1 MDSFRPMSGPGRW
14 VGEFARHHS
23 KAISFV
29 VLAVCLAGV
38 YSALGMPSSVFPQ
51 TDFPRV
57 VIMVDNGVMP
67 ADEMM
72 VRVTRPIEEA
82 MKDVPGAITLRN
94 LTGRGSAELSV
105 FFSWKADMVQAEL
118 YVLSRLSQIK
128 SSLPATASFSTHRL
142 TFSAFPV
149 IGISLTSKTRGLR
162 DLWDIARYDIKPRF
176 LRLPGVARVDLVGGR
191 TPEHHVVVDPDRLRA
206 VHLTSEDV
214 VAALTRQNLVASAG
228 MHEEIHTLYLALADG
243 RVFTPREIEDLVIAS
258 DEGRAVHLREIGRV
272 VPGQEPVWN
281 VVTADG
287 VESIL
292 LNVRSQPDGSTIG
305 IADRLNEELRALR
318 RELPPDLRLAFYY
331 DQSLLVRS
339 SVRSVWEAI
348 GFGLVL
354 SMGILFLFLRRL
366 GTTLIAIA
374 VIPAAV
380 LATLVVLKALG
391 MGFNLMT
398 LGGIAAAIGLII
410 DDAIVVVE
418 AIHTKIVEGKSSG
431 EAVTE
436 AVGEILRPLVG
447 STIGPVLVFVPL
459 AFLDGVPGVFFR
471 SLAVT
476 MVSAL
481 LASLVLA
488 VTLTPTVAGWV
499 FRRRDGVAGTGA
511 GGAPEEFGPVLGL
524 VVRIYERAA
533 RVAFRHPWLTMGLSG
548 LVLLGGIATTL
559 ALKSDFLPEL
569 DEGGT
574 VIDYIAPPGTS
585 LAETDLMLRQL
596 ETILRATP
604 EVETYSRRTGAALG
618 FELVEPHAGDYMIK
632 LKPGHARKASEIL
645 SELRRKFQEAAPRF
659 EWEFRGILGDLIG
672 DLTASPE
679 PIEIKLFSTDL
690 EFLKAKAPQVEETIK
705 KVAGVVDTKSG
716 LVVAGPSLRVRVRPG
731 DALRF
736 GLSTDAVASALNLAL
751 LGEQASSVVE
761 GDRVVDIRVRLDPSR
776 VATMAD
782 LATLPLRGAGGGW
795 VQLSQVADI
804 VEDPGQLELRRD
816 DLRQDVAVTARL
828 EGRDL
833 GSAVAEIQEKL
844 SRDPTLR
851 PGMVEYGGLYL
862 QQQDSFRNLLVVL
875 VLAILL
881 VFTALLVEFNSFA
894 ASVSIVFG
902 AVLSLFG
909 TVLALL
915 VTGTSLNIISIL
927 GAIIGIGIVHK
938 NGILM
943 LDFVEH
949 VRGQSLSMEEV
960 LLRSGRRRLRPVLM
974 TSLAAALGMLPLAYG
989 IGSGADMLR
998 PLAIAVIG
1006 ALCVSVLLALVATPT
1021 AFLLLSRRSDP
1032 PTGESPKLPEPPGS
1046 AGLPS

>member
-1 MDSFRPMSGPGRW
+1 MDTPRGITGPGRW
-14 VGEFARHHS
+14 LGEFARRHS
-23 KAISFV
+23 KAIAFV
-29 VLAVCLAGV
+29 VLAVSLGGV
-38 YSALGMPSSVFPQ
+38 YCALGMPSSVFPQ

-57 VIMVDNGVMP
+57 VIMADNGVMP
-67 ADEMM
+67 VDEMM
-72 VRVTRPIEEA
+72 VRVTRPVEEA
-82 MKDVPGAITLRN
+82 MKDVPGAVTIRN
-94 LTGRGSAELSV
+94 LTARGSSEISV
-105 FFSWKADMVQAEL
+105 FFGWKQDMVQAEL

-128 SSLPATASFSTHRL
+128 SSLPPTATFSTHRL

-149 IGISLTSKTRGLR
+149 IGISLTSKTRSVR
-162 DLWDIARYDIKPRF
+162 DLWDTAQYTIKPRF

-191 TPEHHVVVDPDRLRA
+191 TPEHHVVLDPDRLRA
-206 VHLTSEDV
+206 VRLTPEDV
-214 VAALTRQNLVASAG
+214 VSALTRQNLVASAG
-228 MHEEIHTLYLALADG
+228 MHEENHTLYLALADG
-243 RVFTPREIEDLVIAS
+243 RVLTPRDIEDLVIAS
-258 DEGRAVHLREIGRV
+258 DEGRAVHLREVGRV
-272 VPGQEPVWN
+272 IPGQEPVWN

-292 LNVRSQPDGSTIG
+292 LNVRSQPDGSTLA
-305 IADRLNEELRALR
+305 IADALKTELQALR

-348 GFGLVL
+348 GFGLIL

-418 AIHTKIVEGKSSG
+418 AIHTKVVQGKSSA
-431 EAVTE
+431 EAVME

-471 SLAVT
+471 ALAVT

-488 VTLTPTVAGWV
+488 VTLTPSVAGWV
-499 FRRRDGVAGTGA
+499 FRSRQGSGSTGTSEDTA
-511 GGAPEEFGPVLGL
+511 EFGPVLGV
-524 VVRIYERAA
+524 VVRVYEWAA
-533 RVAFRHPWLTMGLSG
+533 RIAFGHPWITLGLCG
-548 LVLLGGIATTL
+548 LVLLGGVMITL
-559 ALKSDFLPEL
+559 GLKSDFLPEL

-585 LAETDLMLRQL
+585 LAETDRTLRQL
-596 ETILRATP
+596 ETILKATP
-604 EVETYSRRTGAALG
+604 EVESYSRRTGAALG

-632 LKPGHARKASEIL
+632 LKPNHSRKAGEIL
-645 SELRRKFQEAAPRF
+645 SELRQKFQEAAPRF
-659 EWEFRGILGDLIG
+659 QWEFRGILGDLIG
-672 DLTASPE
+672 DLTSSPE
-679 PIEIKLFSTDL
+679 PIEIKIFSTDL
-690 EFLKAKAPQVEETIK
+690 EFLKKKAPEVEETIK
-705 KVAGVVDTKSG
+705 KVPGVVDTKSG

-751 LGEQASSVVE
+751 LGEQASSIVE

-776 VATMAD
+776 VSTMES
-782 LATLPLRGAGGGW
+782 LGTLPLRTSGGGW
-795 VQLSQVADI
+795 VQLSQVADV

-833 GSAVAEIQEKL
+833 GSAIAEIREKL
-844 SRDPTLR
+844 SHDPTLP
-851 PGMVEYGGLYL
+851 PGMVEYGGLF
-862 QQQDSFRNLLVVL
+862 QQQQESFRNLLVVL
-875 VLAILL
+875 ALAILL
-881 VFTALLVEFNSFA
+881 VFAALLVEFNSFA
-894 ASVSIVFG
+894 ASVAIVFG
-902 AVLSLFG
+902 AILSLFG

-915 VTGTSLNIISIL
+915 LTGTSLNIISIL

-943 LDFVEH
+943 LDFIEH
-949 VRGQSLSMEEV
+949 LQGQSLSLEEI

-1021 AFLLLSRRSDP
+1021 AFLALSRRP
-1032 PTGESPKLPEPPGS
+1032 PKVGPSQAPSGE
-1046 AGLPS
+1046 

>member
-1 MDSFRPMSGPGRW
+1 MTTTAESGAMTGPGRW
-14 VGEFARHHS
+14 VGEFARRQS
-23 KAISFV
+23 KSVAFV
-29 VLAVCLAGV
+29 VLAFCLGGI
-38 YSALGMPSSVFPQ
+38 YSALSMPSSLFPR

-82 MKDVPGAITLRN
+82 MKDVPGAVTLRN
-94 LTGRGSAELSV
+94 LTSRGSAEISV
-105 FFSWKADMVQAEL
+105 FFAWSADMVQSEL

-128 SSLPATASFSTHRL
+128 TALPATATLSTHRL

-149 IGISLTSKTRGLR
+149 IGISLTSKTRTVR
-162 DLWDIARYDIKPRF
+162 DLWDVARYQIKPRF
-176 LRLPGVARVDLVGGR
+176 LRVPGVARVDLVGGR
-191 TPEHHVVVDPDRLRA
+191 TPEYHVVVDPDRLRA
-206 VHLTSEDV
+206 LKLTADDV
-214 VAALTRQNLVASAG
+214 ATALQKQNLVASAG
-228 MHEEIHTLYLALADG
+228 MHEENHTLYLALADG
-243 RVFTPREIEDLVIAS
+243 RVFSPREIEDLVVAS
-258 DEGRAVHLREIGRV
+258 DEGRAVHVRDVGKV

-287 VESIL
+287 AESIL
-292 LNVRSQPDGSTIG
+292 FNVRSQPDGSTLA
-305 IADRLNEELRALR
+305 IADRLKAELRALR
-318 RELPPDLRLAFYY
+318 RELPPDLKLAFFY
-331 DQSLLVRS
+331 DQSILVRE

-348 GFGLVL
+348 AFGLVL
-354 SMGILFLFLRRL
+354 SMLILFLFLRRL
-366 GTTLIAIA
+366 GTTLIAVA

-380 LATLVVLKALG
+380 LSTLVVLKALG

-418 AIHTKIVEGKSSG
+418 AIHTKVMQGKSSAD
-431 EAVTE
+431 AVRE

-471 SLAVT
+471 ALAVT

-488 VTLTPTVAGWV
+488 VTLTPAVAAWV
-499 FRRRDGVAGTGA
+499 FRDRRRGGGDAGPEGA
-511 GGAPEEFGPVLGL
+511 AGSGRVFGL
-524 VVRIYERAA
+524 VARLYERAA
-533 RVAFRHPWLTMGLSG
+533 RIAFGHPWLTLGMSAA
-548 LVLLGGIATTL
+548 VFLGGIMVTL
-559 ALKSDFLPEL
+559 GLRSDWLPEL
-569 DEGGT
+569 DEAGT

-585 LAETDLMLRQL
+585 LAETDRMLRQL
-596 ETILRATP
+596 EEIVRATP
-604 EVETYSRRTGAALG
+604 EVESYSRRTGAALG
-618 FELVEPHAGDYMIK
+618 FELVEPHAGDYLIK
-632 LKPGHARKASEIL
+632 LKAGRARKTSEVL
-645 SELRRKFQEAAPRF
+645 SELRQKFREAAPRF
-659 EWEFRGILGDLIG
+659 QWEFRGILGDLIG

-679 PIEIKLFSTDL
+679 PIEIKIFATDL
-690 EFLKAKAPQVEETIK
+690 EFLKKKGPEVEEAIK

-716 LVVAGPSLRVRVRPG
+716 IVVAGPSLRVRVRPG

-751 LGEQASSVVE
+751 LGETASSVVE
-761 GDRVVDIRVRLDPSR
+761 ADRVVDIRVKVDPAR
-776 VATMAD
+776 VRSTQD
-782 LATLPLRGAGGGW
+782 LGALPLRTPSGAW
-795 VQLSQVADI
+795 VELSQVADI
-804 VEDPGQLELRRD
+804 LEDPGQLEFRRD
-816 DLRQDVAVTARL
+816 DLRQDIAVTARL

-833 GSAVAEIQEKL
+833 GSAIAEIREKL
-844 SRDPTLR
+844 SHDPSLP
-851 PGMVEYGGLYL
+851 PGSVEYGGLY
-862 QQQDSFRNLLVVL
+862 QQQQESFRNLFVVL
-875 VLAILL
+875 ALAVLL
-881 VFTALLVEFNSFA
+881 VFAALLVEFRSFA
-894 ASVSIVFG
+894 ASAAIVFG

-915 VTGTSLNIISIL
+915 VTGTSLNIISLL

-949 VRGQSLSMEEV
+949 LEGQGLALEEV
-960 LLRSGRRRLRPVLM
+960 LVRSGRRRLRPVLM

-989 IGSGADMLR
+989 VGSGADMLR
-998 PLAIAVIG
+998 PLAVAVIG

-1021 AFLLLSRRSDP
+1021 VFLLLSRRR
-1032 PTGESPKLPEPPGS
+1032 GRG
-1046 AGLPS
+1046 A

>member
-1 MDSFRPMSGPGRW
+1 MDAAGTTTGPGRW
-14 VGEFARHHS
+14 VGEFARRQS
-23 KAISFV
+23 KSVSFV
-29 VLAVCLAGV
+29 VLAFCLGGV
-38 YSALGMPSSVFPQ
+38 YSAFGMPSSLFPR

-67 ADEMM
+67 TDEMM

-82 MKDVPGAITLRN
+82 MKDVPGALTLRN
-94 LTGRGSAELSV
+94 LTGRGSAEISV
-105 FFSWKADMVQAEL
+105 FFSWKADMVQSEL

-128 SSLPATASFSTHRL
+128 SSLPATATMSTHRL

-149 IGISLTSKTRGLR
+149 IGISLTSKTRTIR
-162 DLWDIARYDIKPRF
+162 DLWDVARYRIKPRF
-176 LRLPGVARVDLVGGR
+176 LRVPGVARVDLVGGR
-191 TPEHHVVVDPDRLRA
+191 TPEYHVVVDPDRLRA
-206 VHLTSEDV
+206 LRLTADDV
-214 VAALTRQNLVASAG
+214 ATALQKQNLVASAG
-228 MHEEIHTLYLALADG
+228 MHEENHLLYLALADG
-243 RVFTPREIEDLVIAS
+243 RVFSPREIEDLVVAS
-258 DEGRAVHLREIGRV
+258 DEGRAVHVRDVGKV

-287 VESIL
+287 AESIL
-292 LNVRSQPDGSTIG
+292 FNVRSQPDGSTLA
-305 IADRLNEELRALR
+305 IADRLKAELRTLR
-318 RELPPDLRLAFYY
+318 RELPPDLKLAFFY
-331 DQSLLVRS
+331 DQSILVRES
-339 SVRSVWEAI
+339 IRSVWEAI
-348 GFGLVL
+348 AFGLAL
-354 SMGILFLFLRRL
+354 SMLILFLFLRRL
-366 GTTLIAIA
+366 GTTLVAVA

-380 LATLVVLKALG
+380 LSTLVVLKALG

-418 AIHTKIVEGKSSG
+418 AIHTKVVQGRSSA
-431 EAVTE
+431 EAVRE

-471 SLAVT
+471 ALAVT

-488 VTLTPTVAGWV
+488 VTLTPSVAAWV
-499 FRRRDGVAGTGA
+499 FRDREGA
-511 GGAPEEFGPVLGL
+511 AHGPAAESGRVLGF
-524 VVRIYERAA
+524 VVRLYEGAA
-533 RVAFRHPWLTMGLSG
+533 RIAFGHPWLTLGLSG
-548 LVLLGGIATTL
+548 LVFVGGIMVTL
-559 ALKSDFLPEL
+559 ALRSDFLPEL
-569 DEGGT
+569 DEAGT

-585 LAETDLMLRQL
+585 LAETDQMLRRL
-596 ETILRATP
+596 EDIVRSTP
-604 EVETYSRRTGAALG
+604 EVESYSRRTGAALG
-618 FELVEPHAGDYMIK
+618 FELVEPHAGDYLIK
-632 LKPGHARKASEIL
+632 LKAGRARKTSEVL
-645 SELRRKFQEAAPRF
+645 SELRQKFQEAAPRF
-659 EWEFRGILGDLIG
+659 QWEFRGIIGDLIG

-679 PIEIKLFSTDL
+679 PIEIKIFSTDL
-690 EFLKAKAPQVEETIK
+690 EFLKKKAPEVEEAIK
-705 KVAGVVDTKSG
+705 KVQGVVDTKSG

-751 LGEQASSVVE
+751 LGETASSVVE
-761 GDRVVDIRVRLDPSR
+761 ADRVVDIRVRLDPAR
-776 VATMAD
+776 VRTTED
-782 LATLPLRGAGGGW
+782 LAALPLRTPAGAW
-795 VQLSQVADI
+795 VELSQVAD
-804 VEDPGQLELRRD
+804 VLEDPGQLELRRD

-833 GSAVAEIQEKL
+833 GSAIAEIRDKL
-844 SRDPTLR
+844 SRDPSLP
-851 PGMVEYGGLYL
+851 PGSVEYGGLY
-862 QQQDSFRNLLVVL
+862 QQQQESFRNLLVVL
-875 VLAILL
+875 ALALLL
-881 VFTALLVEFNSFA
+881 VFAALLVEFRSFA
-894 ASVSIVFG
+894 ASAAIVFG

-915 VTGTSLNIISIL
+915 VTGTSLNIISLL

-949 VRGQSLSMEEV
+949 LEGQGLPLEEV
-960 LLRSGRRRLRPVLM
+960 LVRSGRRRLRPVLM

-998 PLAIAVIG
+998 PLAVAVIG

-1021 AFLLLSRRSDP
+1021 VFLLLSRRRAVVRA
-1032 PTGESPKLPEPPGS
+1032 PGS
-1046 AGLPS
+1046 